1 MSTVLLV
8 EDSLTEADCIKR
20 SLQSAGLTVFNAHSS
35 EEAQTWLIRQRPDL
49 IVLDVILPGQ
59 SGFELCREIRE
70 NNSTDSIPIVM
81 YTHKETQAD
90 RMWGQM
96 LGANAYLGK
105 TSQPTEPGS
114 EQHSELLATVR
125 QLLRQ

>member
-8 EDSLTEADCIKR
+8 EDSLTEADGIRR
-20 SLQSAGLTVFNAHSS
+20 SLQAAGLIVFNAQSS
-35 EEAQTWLIRQRPDL
+35 EEAQTWLTNQRPDV

-59 SGFELCREIRE
+59 SGFELCRELKE

-81 YTHKETQAD
+81 YSHKQTEAD

-105 TSQPTEPGS
+105 EPRSSENYSQ
-114 EQHSELLATVR
+114 QHSELLATVR